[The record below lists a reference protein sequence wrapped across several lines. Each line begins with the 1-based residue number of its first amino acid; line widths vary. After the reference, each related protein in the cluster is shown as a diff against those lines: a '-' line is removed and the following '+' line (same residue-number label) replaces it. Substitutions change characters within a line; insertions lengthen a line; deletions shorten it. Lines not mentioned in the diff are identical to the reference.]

1 MRISGTCHRR
11 GCAVPVCSGEV
22 ERRRPVMSGPGSSVH
37 VGVRAVPDDQLVS
50 SLHLIGP
57 LWKSGE
63 ITIWRSGA
71 AFVDLSPVL
80 ADALQ
85 TGRIESAAIL
95 EGVSEPSSRW
105 IVTRWPGALVV
116 GAECFDLATF
126 AGWTEDTQQQGGSDR
141 TLVVLSPDGNNH
153 RDRIHHP
160 AGKGLHWSNDA

>member
-1 MRISGTCHRR
+1 MMGR
-11 GCAVPVCSGEV
+11 
-22 ERRRPVMSGPGSSVH
+22 PGSSVH

-63 ITIWRSGA
+63 MTVWRSGA

-85 TGRIESAAIL
+85 SGRIESAAIL
-95 EGVSEPSSRW
+95 EGISEPSSRW
-105 IVTRWPGALVV
+105 IVTKWPGTLVV
-116 GAECFDLATF
+116 DAESFDRATF
-126 AGWTEDTQQQGGSDR
+126 AGWIADTKHQGCADL
-141 TLVVLSPDGNNH
+141 TVVVLSPDGIDR

-160 AGKGLHWSNDA
+160 AGKGLHETENA

>member
-1 MRISGTCHRR
+1 
-11 GCAVPVCSGEV
+11 
-22 ERRRPVMSGPGSSVH
+22 MSGPGSSVH

-63 ITIWRSGA
+63 ITVWRSGA

-95 EGVSEPSSRW
+95 EGFPN
-105 IVTRWPGALVV
+105 LHH
-116 GAECFDLATF
+116 D
-126 AGWTEDTQQQGGSDR
+126 GS
-141 TLVVLSPDGNNH
+141 
-153 RDRIHHP
+153 
-160 AGKGLHWSNDA
+160 